1 MTANYCSNCG
11 EALKKY
17 AIVCSHCGRPV
28 PDSNR
33 SEQTNA
39 EQQDKET
46 VHAEK
51 MQGTP
56 RDMPA
61 KTKSTFFALILS
73 FFFPGLGQVYN
84 GRAKKG
90 VFFLVA
96 SIISI
101 FLWIIPF
108 IMAIWGLHIWILV
121 LIFPLIILLIWIWGL
136 YDAYRDAELI
146 NKGKKP
152 YKEANA
158 WEVVSFLIL
167 PIILGV
173 LIAVVL
179 AIMLFALLPYPI
191 TYY

>member
-11 EALKKY
+11 EALKQY
-17 AIVCSHCGRPV
+17 AVVCSHCGRPV
-28 PDSNR
+28 PGPNR

-46 VHAEK
+46 IYAEK
-51 MQGTP
+51 MRDTP
-56 RDMPA
+56 RDEPA

-96 SIISI
+96 SILSM
-101 FLWIIPF
+101 FLLGILF
-108 IMAIWGLHIWILV
+108 VTAIWRPRIWIFV
-121 LIFPLIILLIWIWGL
+121 LILPLVILLIWVWGL
-136 YDAYRDAELI
+136 YDAYKDAELI

-152 YKEANA
+152 YREANA

-167 PIILGV
+167 PIILVV
-173 LIAVVL
+173 LTAVVL
-179 AIMLFALLPYPI
+179 AIILFALLPYPI
-191 TYY
+191 TY